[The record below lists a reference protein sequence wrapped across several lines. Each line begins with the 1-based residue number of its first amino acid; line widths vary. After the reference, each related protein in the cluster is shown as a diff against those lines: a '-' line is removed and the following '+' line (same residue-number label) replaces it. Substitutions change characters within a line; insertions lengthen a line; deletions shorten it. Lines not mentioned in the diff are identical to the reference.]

1 MSRANTVGSVPPRYR
16 MANISDARPEVR
28 SFTDDFLAGK
38 NPGGLLLTG
47 SYGTGKTHDAC
58 AVLNRCQPETYRL
71 LLFVNVPDLLDEI
84 RDGYRHYSH
93 SGEMLF
99 DAITGSCRL
108 AVLDDLGSESA
119 TDWAVERVQSIINA
133 RYSKCLPTIVTTNY
147 GASGLVEHYGKAME
161 GTSARRMVSRL
172 SEMCQ
177 TVVYSGQDRRLA

>member
-1 MSRANTVGSVPPRYR
+1 MQRAHTVGSVPQRYR
-16 MANISDARPEVR
+16 DAKLSDARQEVQ
-28 SFTDDFLAGK
+28 DFAAAFLRGE
-38 NPGGLLLTG
+38 NPSGLLLTG

-58 AVLNRCQPETYRL
+58 SVLNRCQPETYRL
-71 LLFVNVPDLLDEI
+71 LVFVNVPDLLDEI

-93 SGEMLF
+93 SGEKLF
-99 DAITGSCRL
+99 DVITGKCRL

-147 GASGLVEHYGKAME
+147 GAAGLIEHYGKAME